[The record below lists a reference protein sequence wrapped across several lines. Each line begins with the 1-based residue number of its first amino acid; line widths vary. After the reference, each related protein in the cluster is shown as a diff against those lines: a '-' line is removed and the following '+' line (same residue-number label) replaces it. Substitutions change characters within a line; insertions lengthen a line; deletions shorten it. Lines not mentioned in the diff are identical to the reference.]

1 MKTKKDTKDLLLE
14 ITFDEVFTYGYQGAS
29 VLKILEK
36 AGLNKGS
43 LYHYFKNKK
52 EMVLT
57 AIDIKS
63 KEIFGREF
71 ELIVNGE
78 LPYLENFEK
87 MLIKSYDLISK
98 RGCPLANLIQEMSNH
113 DKDFEVLLKNKYDG
127 LRNMIE
133 NIIKKAIEN
142 NELYATDTKDLSL
155 FILSFIEGNILT
167 AKAFKDKNIY
177 EKNIKYLFNHLK
189 SLSI

>member
-113 DKDFEVLLKNKYDG
+113 DKDFEVLLKNKYDE